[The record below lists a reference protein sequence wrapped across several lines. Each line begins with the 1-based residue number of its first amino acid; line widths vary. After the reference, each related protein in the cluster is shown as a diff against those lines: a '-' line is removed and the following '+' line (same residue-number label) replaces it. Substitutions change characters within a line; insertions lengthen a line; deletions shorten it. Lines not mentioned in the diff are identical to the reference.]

1 MRLTHNSFR
10 KKLMIRKADYLK
22 KIPAL
27 LILAVVIS
35 CAHRSAEPT
44 FTDYDSFVSS
54 YSKKV
59 DPIAE
64 IYGQYVAEQSSK
76 RVRAKYNLLL
86 EPGQR
91 AYMEILDPSD
101 RLVNAL
107 SLTQQK
113 ISLLWAKENA
123 YIQEEATPENLKAII
138 GLPVNPDDALQLI
151 AGQGLQFSAWQES
164 EVIKD
169 GWKLVRGASSAT
181 ITARENLSEIET
193 KTNQGTFRTHYEK
206 YEFLNDKSF
215 PTRIRFELPER
226 KTVVELRISKYLPRT
241 EQPTNDLFELK
252 LPANVKKLALNEIYH
267 GKALLFE

>member
-1 MRLTHNSFR
+1 
-10 KKLMIRKADYLK
+10 
-22 KIPAL
+22 
-27 LILAVVIS
+27 
-35 CAHRSAEPT
+35 
-44 FTDYDSFVSS
+44 
-54 YSKKV
+54 
-59 DPIAE
+59 
-64 IYGQYVAEQSSK
+64 
-76 RVRAKYNLLL
+76 
-86 EPGQR
+86 
-91 AYMEILDPSD
+91 
-101 RLVNAL
+101 VNAL
-107 SLTQQK
+107 SLTHQK

-181 ITARENLSEIET
+181 ITAKENLSEIET
-193 KTNQGTFRTHYEK
+193 KTNQGTFHTHYEK

-215 PTRIRFELPER
+215 PTLIRFELPER
-226 KTVVELRISKYLPRT
+226 KTVVELRIDKYLPRT
-241 EQPTNDLFELK
+241 EEPTNDLFELK